1 MTVETTEQ
9 EKTEHSTTV
18 LRDGGKLLGE
28 VVLTPGTS
36 LLLDGD
42 IKGGMGHVVAGLLA
56 RVVFGVPGM
65 LLVAAN
71 SYSTSLTGKS
81 LLANIS
87 GKAK

>member
-9 EKTEHSTTV
+9 EKTERSTTV
-18 LRDGGKLLGE
+18 LRGGGKLLGE

-42 IKGGMGHVVAGLLA
+42 IKGGMGHVVVGLLA
-56 RVVFGVPGM
+56 RVVFGVPGV

-71 SYSTSLTGKS
+71 SYATSLTGKS

-87 GKAK
+87 GKPK

>member
-9 EKTEHSTTV
+9 EMTEHSTNV

-28 VVLTPGTS
+28 VILTPGAS

-42 IKGGMGHVVAGLLA
+42 IKSGMGHVVAGLLA
-56 RVVFGVPGM
+56 RVVFGVPGV

-71 SYSTSLTGKS
+71 SYSASRTGKS

-87 GKAK
+87 GKLK